1 MKVPATSRHI
11 PRGSTAASMRRAQSR
26 LAQSID
32 NSTGDLVNP
41 TSGTPIGAHAC
52 RVYNPTPTSFV
63 DSATTAITWGTE
75 SFDIDNWHD
84 NSTNPGRIT
93 VSIAGIYLVEAKL
106 DINYSPGGTA
116 RLSLVKNGSL
126 LAVVGQSVVAAGVE
140 TILALTTVKR
150 AVNDYLSVSF
160 WQATAGATQ
169 SVNGSGEYDCFFS
182 VALLGTN

>member
-1 MKVPATSRHI
+1 MKVPATARHI
-11 PRGSTAASMRRAQSR
+11 PRGNTPASLRRSQAR
-26 LAQSID
+26 LSQSID

-41 TSGTPIGAHAC
+41 PSGTPIGAHAC

-63 DSATTAITWGTE
+63 DSTTTAITWGTE

-93 VSIAGIYLVEAKL
+93 VSIAGVYLVEAKL

-116 RLSLVKNGSL
+116 RLSLLKNGSL
-126 LAVVGQSVVAAGVE
+126 LGITGQYIVAGGVQ
-140 TILALTTVKR
+140 TILALTTLKL
-150 AVNDYLSVSF
+150 AANDYLTVSF